1 MNYLIENLNGGEPII
16 NPTVRW
22 TFAGFYTDKKENIV
36 LHVEFKTP
44 EETFSESFTCQAE
57 AKERTNE
64 AIDILMSALIKP
76 YEV

>member
-1 MNYLIENLNGGEPII
+1 MNYLIPHLNGGDPII
-16 NPTVRW
+16 SPKVRW

-36 LHVEFKTP
+36 LHVEFKTSD
-44 EETFSESFTCQAE
+44 ETFAESFTCQAE

-64 AIDILMSALIKP
+64 AIDVLMSALLKP